1 MSKKKKIDRD
11 KQKQEQVN
19 KKKYYDAKTLLLKYI
34 KRYGIIL
41 LITVPI
47 LVIFNYIMSEEVA
60 WFNGVVSFFIN
71 IGLLLLACLIGLVVF
86 VKKDE
91 KEERE
96 SSDEKKRDPFAD

>member
-1 MSKKKKIDRD
+1 MSKKKKEERE
-11 KQKQEQVN
+11 KQKREQVN

-41 LITVPI
+41 IITLPI
-47 LVIFNYIMSEEVA
+47 LIIFNYIMSEEVS
-60 WFNGVVSFFIN
+60 WFHGAVSFFIN
-71 IGLLLLACLIGLVVF
+71 IGILLLACLIGLVIF

-96 SSDEKKRDPFAD
+96 SSSEKERDPFAD

>member
-60 WFNGVVSFFIN
+60 WFHGVVSFFIN
-71 IGLLLLACLIGLVVF
+71 IGLLLLACLIGLVIF